1 MNFTPINPIKAL
13 FWSAVINGIVAVPV
27 MAVMMVMSTKHAIMG
42 RFTVHGPLRFF
53 GWLAT
58 AAMAAAAVAMGIGLD
73 RPRLTLKSPLVLAK
87 RPTRA
92 SPAFR
97 QAKDPA

>member
-1 MNFTPINPIKAL
+1 
-13 FWSAVINGIVAVPV
+13 VINGIVAVPV

-58 AAMAAAAVAMGIGLD
+58 AAMTVAAVAMGVSLV
-73 RPRLTLKSPLVLAK
+73 SPSLL
-87 RPTRA
+87 
-92 SPAFR
+92 
-97 QAKDPA
+97 